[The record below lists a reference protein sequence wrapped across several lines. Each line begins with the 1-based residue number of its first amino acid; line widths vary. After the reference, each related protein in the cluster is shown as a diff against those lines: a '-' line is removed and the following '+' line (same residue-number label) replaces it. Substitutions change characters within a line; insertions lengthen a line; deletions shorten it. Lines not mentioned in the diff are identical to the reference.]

1 MRSKERLLR
10 EADALR
16 ALARQTRRVIDIAG
30 SDNQKKTLRRHADD
44 YDRNASLL
52 ESEAADAK
60 TLPMMP
66 PATARKTP
74 RED

>member
-1 MRSKERLLR
+1 MHSKERLLR

-60 TLPMMP
+60 TLPMTP
-66 PATARKTP
+66 AATARKSP